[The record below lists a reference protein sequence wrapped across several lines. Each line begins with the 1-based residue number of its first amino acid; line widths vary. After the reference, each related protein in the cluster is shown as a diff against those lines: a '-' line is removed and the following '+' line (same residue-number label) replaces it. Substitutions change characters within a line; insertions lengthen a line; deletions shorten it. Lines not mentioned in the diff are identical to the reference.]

1 MSPRVTASNQT
12 SYLEDEYELLS
23 YRVWTINQ
31 EHRTTVTSCSM
42 FAIIKPHGELDWL
55 PQSLHVKRFVS
66 WFELDWTSRL
76 QPLHDYVPRLAL
88 KMFCGLNII
97 LTGHKLITYVHAVG
111 LQHAGEG
118 QPQEA
123 IDWRIAKL
131 MAENEELRIRFNV
144 STSST
149 LHYHPSLQPLRDLH
163 IPSQRLQTSSTV
175 ASSRLRSSRPI
186 SLQAWYYHN
195 HSTELLGPKHS
206 TCSKPSSICKISC
219 TELLQVQQ
227 DNRFP
232 RAHLAISISHACDL
246 YAEGVKRRHLVQAFL
261 AKPQRQRHQ
270 VVLPTRHRRKPK
282 TVVEASVRAQG
293 LIKCEGFNKKL
304 NPKGLNINQRGRQGK
319 QRTERSLLLQPKYAL
334 DISPERL
341 MVHLQDHGHLNVD
354 CKALHCKIVELLKQ
368 GHLKELLSDKG
379 RQTYG
384 IPKDRFECDKRRS
397 SETPSPP
404 PTKKTIGVVLGGS
417 GHSSDLVDH
426 IISLHE
432 KKATKLCRSHD
443 VALVIT
449 LLIANCQVGRILVD
463 NGSSADILF
472 LTALKEM
479 DISKSQIEKAA
490 MTLVG
495 FNGKSTQVVGK
506 IQLHVF
512 VGGENK
518 LTTFFVMDSA
528 SIYIII
534 LSHQWIHSLK
544 AVPST
549 YHQVISFSTKRGIRE
564 INGNQVAARGC
575 YLSALKLK
583 SNEL

>member
-1 MSPRVTASNQT
+1 MDQ
-12 SYLEDEYELLS
+12 
-23 YRVWTINQ
+23 
-31 EHRTTVTSCSM
+31 
-42 FAIIKPHGELDWL
+42 
-55 PQSLHVKRFVS
+55 
-66 WFELDWTSRL
+66 
-76 QPLHDYVPRLAL
+76 
-88 KMFCGLNII
+88 FCEF
-97 LTGHKLITYVHAVG
+97 HK
-111 LQHAGEG
+111 
-118 QPQEA
+118 
-123 IDWRIAKL
+123 
-131 MAENEELRIRFNV
+131 
-144 STSST
+144 
-149 LHYHPSLQPLRDLH
+149 
-163 IPSQRLQTSSTV
+163 
-175 ASSRLRSSRPI
+175 
-186 SLQAWYYHN
+186 
-195 HSTELLGPKHS
+195 
-206 TCSKPSSICKISC
+206 
-219 TELLQVQQ
+219 
-227 DNRFP
+227 
-232 RAHLAISISHACDL
+232 
-246 YAEGVKRRHLVQAFL
+246 
-261 AKPQRQRHQ
+261 
-270 VVLPTRHRRKPK
+270 
-282 TVVEASVRAQG
+282 
-293 LIKCEGFNKKL
+293 
-304 NPKGLNINQRGRQGK
+304 
-319 QRTERSLLLQPKYAL
+319 
-334 DISPERL
+334 
-341 MVHLQDHGHLNVD
+341 DHGHLIVD

-417 GHSSDLVDH
+417 GHSSDSVDH

-549 YHQVISFSTKRGIRE
+549 YHQVISFPTKRGIRE
-564 INGNQVAARGC
+564 INGDQVAA
-575 YLSALKLK
+575 
-583 SNEL
+583 